1 MVNEADTS
9 ECSSV
14 ESVKIVD
21 IKCYHS
27 KKKLVDFIKCAK
39 CYGNFHPKCMGQSA
53 TSKSAICKHEMNTDK
68 KLSEFMEVQSQNK
81 ILSIENLYLKELL
94 KEVQEKNRI
103 LTENNNLLK
112 ERIYQV
118 ESQSKKITKGTDN
131 QVAKKVNKENGNLA
145 DKKQLNSF
153 NQKSVSTS
161 TYAGTL
167 ELPTVKINQHN
178 LGVLPSQD
186 NIQITPE
193 T

>member
-1 MVNEADTS
+1 
-9 ECSSV
+9 
-14 ESVKIVD
+14 
-21 IKCYHS
+21 
-27 KKKLVDFIKCAK
+27 
-39 CYGNFHPKCMGQSA
+39 
-53 TSKSAICKHEMNTDK
+53 
-68 KLSEFMEVQSQNK
+68 MEVQSQNK

-118 ESQSKKITKGTDN
+118 ESQSIKITKGTDN